1 MKELQTKLRLE
12 IIRELTKNNWNINK
26 IEKLV
31 NMLNETI
38 YFN

>member
-1 MKELQTKLRLE
+1 MKELQIKLRLE
-12 IIRELTKNNWNINK
+12 IIRELTKENWEISK

-31 NMLNETI
+31 EMLNETI